1 MSVGDLEAHNLI
13 KEFFGEN
20 WSYVVDLPGDFNGL
34 FSMKYDPDISYTNR
48 SKYLKNIQINGN
60 NDIDILGN
68 MNQNRVLGNQGVN
81 IFEGG
86 SSNDFF
92 DGGEGIDRAVFS
104 GEQSEY
110 ALLFP
115 ALWNDYKLIIVDFY
129 DSRDG
134 ADTLLNVEELNFNGT
149 LYSSDGNLLDV
160 ENTNG
165 IPSKYALLPNY
176 PNPFNPE
183 TVIKFDIPRHSSVSL
198 NIVNVLGKTVR
209 SLKNQNMDVGY
220 HQVKWDGLDDSGQS
234 VSAGI
239 YFINLKAEDYFSSRK
254 ILLLK

>member
-1 MSVGDLEAHNLI
+1 MI
-13 KEFFGEN
+13 
-20 WSYVVDLPGDFNGL
+20 
-34 FSMKYDPDISYTNR
+34 
-48 SKYLKNIQINGN
+48 
-60 NDIDILGN
+60 
-68 MNQNRVLGNQGVN
+68 
-81 IFEGG
+81 
-86 SSNDFF
+86 FF
-92 DGGEGIDRAVFS
+92 DGGQGIDRAIFS
-104 GEQSEY
+104 GDQGEY

-115 ALWNDYKLIIVDFY
+115 AEWNDYKLIIVDFY

-134 ADTLLNVEELNFNGT
+134 ADTLLNVEELDFNGV

-160 ENTNG
+160 GKNNNL
-165 IPSKYALLPNY
+165 PSRYALLPNY

-183 TVIKFDIPRHSSVSL
+183 TVINFALPRHSSVSL

-209 SLKNQNMDVGY
+209 FLKNQNMNSGY

-239 YFINLKAEDYFSSRK
+239 YFINLKSEDYFSSRK